1 MKNTHVPIFALL
13 TDFGFDYAVAS
24 MKGVITQT
32 FPAAQII
39 DIDHSLK
46 KFAIASA
53 AFIIHKSAC
62 YFARNTIFICIVDPG
77 VGSARN
83 MLCVHSNEQWFV
95 GPDNGIF
102 HYLFK
107 DPSVEVYRI
116 TQDIFGECSRTFHGR
131 DLFTPAAIKLAQG
144 SRDFLMP
151 FDVQQAVAL
160 DQLDRQAM
168 VTYID
173 SFGNI
178 KTNIE
183 IQAEPQCGT
192 LVSLDINGHL
202 HTISWQTIFFDV
214 PEGTPLC
221 YRGSN
226 NTLEIAVNGGSAQHY
241 FGVDVGACI
250 NSWHINGT

>member
-1 MKNTHVPIFALL
+1 MQNAHIPIFALL

-32 FPAAQII
+32 FPVAQII
-39 DIDHSLK
+39 DVDHSLK
-46 KFAIASA
+46 KFAIISA
-53 AFIIHKSAC
+53 AFIIQKSAC
-62 YFARNTIFICIVDPG
+62 YFAKDTIFICIVDPG
-77 VGSARN
+77 VGSIRN
-83 MLCVHSNEQWFV
+83 MLCVQLGEQWFV

-107 DPSVEVYRI
+107 DQSVKVYRI
-116 TQDIFGECSRTFHGR
+116 IQDFFEGCSRTFHGR
-131 DLFTPAAIKLAQG
+131 DLFTPAAVKLAQG
-144 SRDFLMP
+144 NCSFLMP
-151 FDVQQAVAL
+151 FDLQQVVLLNQLDQQA
-160 DQLDRQAM
+160 M
-168 VTYID
+168 ITYID

-183 IQAEPQCGT
+183 IRAEPQRGA
-192 LVSLDINGHL
+192 LVSLDINGRL
-202 HTISWQTIFFDV
+202 YTVGWQTIFVDV